1 MKRETVNLLRIA
13 LVLITFM
20 AVLRGQS
27 INIKPELPELIPYQ
41 IVPLDPEPD
50 CRLEIGIRLIYPY
63 NIENMFETDQ
73 EEALHIIYKR
83 VGYEIVNPD
92 KQSNMFHVDGKLY
105 HLIRIP
111 YTGSADI
118 WEWK

>member
-1 MKRETVNLLRIA
+1 ML
-13 LVLITFM
+13 
-20 AVLRGQS
+20 
-27 INIKPELPELIPYQ
+27 
-41 IVPLDPEPD
+41 
-50 CRLEIGIRLIYPY
+50 
-63 NIENMFETDQ
+63 ETDQ